1 MTRHRIN
8 RIARAVAAAA
18 LIVASSFGALLVA
31 SAATPAAA
39 QAPKV
44 PKDLRNVRY
53 CEVLTLVRHRLTF
66 EVSVYNTLGQN
77 FCPPKEWRALDAKKL
92 AKKLKVTRVKLNGPR
107 YWTLD
112 SIEAAGAT
120 KSGETETFGGI
131 AMTKRATINLK
142 LWQATLGGYKVS
154 AVKRD
159 TVFNYKAGRPVYELT
174 SPKGDVY
181 MMQSYSQIVD
191 PNLTIDDLAA
201 LGKRLK
207 LPKGWTYRTR
217 TLDADYALKAAG
229 TAYVVQ
235 DDLYNSYQRRGK

>member
-1 MTRHRIN
+1 M
-8 RIARAVAAAA
+8 
-18 LIVASSFGALLVA
+18 LVA
-31 SAATPAAA
+31 GATIPAAA
-39 QAPKV
+39 QAAKV

-53 CEVLTLVRHRLTF
+53 CEVLTMVRHRLTF
-66 EVSVYNTLGQN
+66 EISVYNTLGQN
-77 FCPPKEWRALDAKKL
+77 FCPPDKWAALDAKKL
-92 AKKLKVTRVKLNGPR
+92 AKELKVTRVKLNGPR

-120 KSGETETFGGI
+120 ASGETATFGGI
-131 AMTKRATINLK
+131 AMTKRATIDLK

-154 AVKRD
+154 AIKRT
-159 TVFNYKAGRPVYELT
+159 TVFNYKAGRPVYELV

-191 PNLTIDDLAA
+191 PKLTIDDLAT
-201 LGKRLK
+201 LGGRLK

-217 TLDADYALKAAG
+217 TLDADYALKAEG